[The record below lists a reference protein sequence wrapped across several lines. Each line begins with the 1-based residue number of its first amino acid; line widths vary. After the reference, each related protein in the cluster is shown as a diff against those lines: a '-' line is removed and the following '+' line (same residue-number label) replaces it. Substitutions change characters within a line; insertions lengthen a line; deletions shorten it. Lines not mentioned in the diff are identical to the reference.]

1 MLKLL
6 SKSKNTARSC
16 LHIFVA
22 SIFFAF
28 HHYFILYINSS
39 YLESLIPRSMIGI
52 LYSAASIITII
63 TLLKLSR
70 IIEKNGIFNT
80 VVTLTIIDIL
90 ALVSIVFIDNTPL
103 NLVSFVI
110 YLSLPALIL
119 VCLDTAIED
128 SAESLTMGKT
138 RGIFL
143 TVLATASVLSP
154 LVIGGM
160 VREQSFDEVYLFSLF
175 FLLLFLIIIIGNRKK
190 FTKANITHIKGI
202 DSVYE
207 FFSIP
212 DIRRIGMVNF
222 ALHFFFSWMI
232 IYIPIYL
239 STEMGFAWS
248 EIGVM
253 ISIALLPFVIL
264 EIPAGEVA
272 DESLG
277 EKEMLVGGMIF
288 MIIAS
293 LLFPTISKGA
303 FILWTL
309 VLLLGRTGASIME
322 TMIESY
328 FFKKSEGKDE
338 LIEVFRMGQPLA
350 YIAGPLVGSIM
361 LIYVPF
367 SYIFPILAIVLLG
380 AMIPALRIK
389 DTK

>member
-1 MLKLL
+1 MFKLL
-6 SKSKNTARSC
+6 SKSKNSSRSC

-28 HHYFILYINSS
+28 HYYFILYINSS
-39 YLESLIPRSMIGI
+39 YLETLISRSTIGI
-52 LYSAASIITII
+52 LYSSAAILTILI
-63 TLLKLSR
+63 LLKLSR
-70 IIEKNGIFNT
+70 IIEKIGIFKT
-80 VVTLTIIDIL
+80 LVTLTLIDIT
-90 ALVSIVFIDNTPL
+90 ALGTIVLTDNIILTITCFI
-103 NLVSFVI
+103 VYFA
-110 YLSLPALIL
+110 LPTLIL

-128 SAESLTMGKT
+128 TTESLTMGKT

-143 TVLATASVLSP
+143 TVLATAAVLSP

-160 VREQSFDEVYLFSLF
+160 ISDKGFEQIYLFSLF
-175 FLLLFLIIIIGNRKK
+175 FLFLFLVVITINRHFFK
-190 FTKANITHIKGI
+190 TANLTRIKGL
-202 DSVYE
+202 DSVRE

-212 DIRRIGMVNF
+212 DIRRIGIINF
-222 ALHFFFSWMI
+222 SLHFFFSWMI

-239 STEMGFAWS
+239 STEMGFGWQD
-248 EIGVM
+248 IGIM

-277 EKEMLVGGMIF
+277 EKEMLIGGMTF

-293 LLFPTISKGA
+293 LLFPTLAKGA

-309 VLLLGRTGASIME
+309 TLLLGRTGASVME
-322 TMIESY
+322 TMVESY
-328 FFKKSEGKDE
+328 FFKKSEGRDE

-350 YIAGPLVGSIM
+350 YIAGPLVGSLM
-361 LIYVPF
+361 LLYVPF
-367 SYIFPILAIVLLG
+367 AYIFPILAVVLLG
-380 AMIPALRIK
+380 AVLPAIRIV